1 MYVTSLH
8 PVHHAASV
16 VRVPFYLS
24 TISAGFPSP
33 AESYIERP
41 LDLNELL
48 VSHPAATF
56 FVRVQGES
64 MINAGICDGDL
75 LIVDRAQKAKSGD
88 IVIALLYG
96 EFTVK
101 RWIHTQNRHALLSEN
116 PDYPAIPI
124 SPESDFTIWGVVTHA
139 IHMLK
144 RKENVCAH

>member
-8 PVHHAASV
+8 PVQHASCV
-16 VRVPFYLS
+16 LHLPFYLS
-24 TISAGFPSP
+24 PISAGFPSP

-64 MINAGICDGDL
+64 MRNAGICDGDL
-75 LIVDRAQKAKSGD
+75 LIVDRSQTAKSGD
-88 IVIALLYG
+88 IVIAMLHG

-101 RWIHTQNRHALLSEN
+101 RWIRTHNRQLLRSEN
-116 PDYPAIPI
+116 PEYPNIPL
-124 SPESDFTIWGVVTHA
+124 SPESDFMIWGVVTHA
-139 IHMLK
+139 VHMLK
-144 RKENVCAH
+144 PKEHVCTH